1 MISASRSIERGQ
13 NLKTD
18 FLRHYSVNDYLL
30 ADDNIFDEDLGIF
43 DNPSNMGT
51 KVIST
56 SPSTIPNPIIAKDQK
71 PGLTFNRNSQKVE
84 GRSEDDHVS
93 PTKMKTKG
101 HDVSNTLNSKNFC
114 QQKSLNS
121 DALNSKDSCQLN
133 SLNSDP

>member
-18 FLRHYSVNDYLL
+18 KKMIISVQSYIEE
-30 ADDNIFDEDLGIF
+30 DDVTFQDDLGIL
-43 DNPSNMGT
+43 DNPSKMGT

-56 SPSTIPNPIIAKDQK
+56 SPSTTLDPIIRENVQC
-71 PGLTFNRNSQKVE
+71 PVQNYRNSRKGK
-84 GRSEDDHVS
+84 GRSKDDHVS

-101 HDVSNTLNSKNFC
+101 HDVSDTLNSKNFC
-114 QQKSLNS
+114 RQKSLNS

>member
-1 MISASRSIERGQ
+1 MKHYIEQ
-13 NLKTD
+13 DDVFK
-18 FLRHYSVNDYLL
+18 ND
-30 ADDNIFDEDLGIF
+30 ADSGIL

-56 SPSTIPNPIIAKDQK
+56 SPSTILDPIIVKYQEC
-71 PGLTFNRNSQKVE
+71 PVQINRNLQKVE
-84 GRSEDDHVS
+84 GRSKDDHVS

-101 HDVSNTLNSKNFC
+101 HDVSDTLNSKNFC
-114 QQKSLNS
+114 RQKSLNS